1 LGKFTVVPFFGI
13 SQVAFCILAQMKREH
28 IAIVAT
34 ASALV
39 LFGGGALSAQM
50 LMTSRIE
57 SRIQSELPK
66 ASGVSASI
74 PLADIPQNLSSG
86 TIKSAEINIDKYVL
100 KGSNTESSLAILLS
114 NISKSKPTIVGSLD
128 VIATIPAV
136 TILQSSE
143 FGDAQIM
150 GDTLQ
155 VSVGAGGLGKAVL
168 VPKFSNN
175 QIYFELKGISLFG
188 NEIPASALPDD
199 VKNQIKNKSIREI
212 NVPKGLKLR
221 SVSLSSKG
229 LSVNLR
235 GSNIQLGNLGS
246 SL

>member
-1 LGKFTVVPFFGI
+1 
-13 SQVAFCILAQMKREH
+13 MKRKNQAL
-28 IAIVAT
+28 IAT
-34 ASALV
+34 ALALA

-50 LMTSRIE
+50 VMTSRIE

-74 PLADIPQNLSSG
+74 PLADIPQNLTSG
-86 TIKSAEINIDKYVL
+86 TIKSAEINIVKYAL
-100 KGSNTESSLAILLS
+100 NGSNTESSLAILLS

-128 VIATIPAV
+128 ITATIPAA
-136 TILQSSE
+136 TILQSAE

-150 GDTLQ
+150 GNTLQ

-168 VPKFSNN
+168 VPKFSDN

-188 NEIPASALPDD
+188 NEIPASALPAD
-199 VKNQIKNKSIREI
+199 VKNQIKSKSIREI

-221 SVSLSSKG
+221 SVSLSPKG

>member
-1 LGKFTVVPFFGI
+1 
-13 SQVAFCILAQMKREH
+13 MKRKNLAL
-28 IAIVAT
+28 IAT
-34 ASALV
+34 ALALA

-50 LMTSRIE
+50 VMTSRIE

-128 VIATIPAV
+128 VTATIPAA
-136 TILQSSE
+136 TILQSAE

-155 VSVGAGGLGKAVL
+155 VSMGAGGLGKAVL
-168 VPKFSNN
+168 VPKFSDN

-188 NEIPASALPDD
+188 NEIPASALPAD
-199 VKNQIKNKSIREI
+199 VKNQIKSKSIREI

-221 SVSLSSKG
+221 FVSLSSKG

>member
-13 SQVAFCILAQMKREH
+13 SQEAFCTLAQMKRKNLAL
-28 IAIVAT
+28 IAT
-34 ASALV
+34 ALALT
-39 LFGGGALSAQM
+39 LIGGGALSAQM
-50 LMTSRIE
+50 LITSRIE

-74 PLADIPQNLSSG
+74 PLADIPQNLTSG
-86 TIKSAEINIDKYVL
+86 TIESAKINIDKYFL
-100 KGSNTESSLAILLS
+100 KGSNTESSIVISL
-114 NISKSKPTIVGSLD
+114 NKISKTKPTIVGSLD
-128 VIATIPAV
+128 ITATIPAA

-168 VPKFSNN
+168 VPKILDK

-188 NEIPASALPDD
+188 NEIPASALPAD
-199 VKNQIKNKSIREI
+199 VKNQIKSKSIREI

-221 SVSLSSKG
+221 SVSLSPKG
-229 LSVNLR
+229 LSVNLH

>member
-1 LGKFTVVPFFGI
+1 
-13 SQVAFCILAQMKREH
+13 MKRKNLAL
-28 IAIVAT
+28 IAT
-34 ASALV
+34 ALALA

-50 LMTSRIE
+50 VMTSRIE

-86 TIKSAEINIDKYVL
+86 TIKSAEINIVKYAL
-100 KGSNTESSLAILLS
+100 NGSNTESSLAILLS

-128 VIATIPAV
+128 ITATIPAA
-136 TILQSSE
+136 TILQSAE

-150 GDTLQ
+150 GNTLQ

-168 VPKFSNN
+168 VPKFSDN

-188 NEIPASALPDD
+188 NEIPASALPAD
-199 VKNQIKNKSIREI
+199 VKNQIKSKSIREI

-221 SVSLSSKG
+221 SVSLSPKG

-235 GSNIQLGNLGS
+235 GSNIQLSKLGS